1 MKNIHVLRTIK
12 YKLIILSIM
21 LVVIPTCIIELILVR
36 SSVNLIK
43 EETKKSVSNQLK
55 EASKKIDLTLELV
68 EYSSIDLLL
77 DDKLLDI
84 LSEDLTVGQSYKDYE
99 KMVYINRVLSRNVIM
114 ETSLESIYLYDY
126 NDECLFA
133 SNRKGFLYV
142 EDLDIEWEK
151 WSAPNEEAMPW
162 VLREDPF
169 GARDKYYLS
178 SKKTIKD
185 GNNNIIDVYL
195 NVNERAIHNMLE
207 NINIRDGGYKFLLDD
222 KLNFISHEDLT
233 LIKKS
238 IETIGFSKNDFSKS
252 QNGFVKKIDNTEYL
266 VVSTT
271 SKYLNWKYV
280 ALIPIE
286 GIYPG
291 ASKIIGLAIIISL
304 IVFIVDIIGIL
315 IISKS
320 IYSPIGKLKKAMEL
334 AGSGQFTTNLNNN
347 RKDEFGILYRSYNT
361 MVRKIQNL
369 INEVY
374 IQSLLKKEA
383 EMKALQNQI
392 NPHFLYNTLDV
403 LHWMVKT
410 NNGED
415 ACDIIF
421 SLANFYR
428 LVLSKGKNIVK
439 ISEALALINHYLVI
453 QKNNFRKN
461 FTYSIDVK
469 EEILSYNIPKL
480 VLQPIVE
487 NAIIHGFNNKK
498 DHKVLNIKGNIEG
511 EYIILKVWDNGVGIS
526 EDRLNKINREFKIGD
541 FNTDGNFALQNINQQ
556 IIHMYGR
563 DCGLYIESQEQEGTC
578 VSIKITKQI
587 TDLLTGGTIKN
598 ENL

>member
-1 MKNIHVLRTIK
+1 MKNLHILRTIK

-21 LVVIPTCIIELILVR
+21 LVVIPTCIIEFILVK

-55 EASKKIDLTLELV
+55 EASQKIDLALELI

-77 DDKLLDI
+77 DDQLLDI
-84 LSEDLTVGQSYKDYE
+84 LSEDLTPGQSYKDYE
-99 KMVYINRVLSRNVIM
+99 KMVYINRVLSRNVLM
-114 ETSLESIYLYDY
+114 EPSLESIYLYDY

-142 EDLDIEWEK
+142 YDLDMEWEK
-151 WSAPNEEAMPW
+151 WSKTNEESMPW
-162 VLREDPF
+162 VLRKDPF
-169 GARDKYYLS
+169 GTRDKYYLS

-185 GNNNIIDVYL
+185 GNNSIIDLYL
-195 NVNERAIHNMLE
+195 NVNERAIHNMLK

-222 KLNFISHEDLT
+222 KMNFISHEDLT

-238 IETIGFSKNDFSKS
+238 IHTIGFSENDFLENK
-252 QNGFVKKIDNTEYL
+252 NGFVKKIDNTEYL

-320 IYSPIGKLKKAMEL
+320 IYHPIGKLKKAMEL
-334 AGSGQFTTNLNNN
+334 AGSGHFTTNLNNN

-439 ISEALALINHYLVI
+439 ISESLSLINHYLVI

-461 FTYSIDVK
+461 FTYSIDVR
-469 EEILSYNIPKL
+469 EEILNYNIPKL

-487 NAIIHGFNNKK
+487 NSIIHGFNNK

-526 EDRLNKINREFKIGD
+526 EDKLNKINRDFQIGNY
-541 FNTDGNFALQNINQQ
+541 NTDGNFALQNINQQ
-556 IIHMYGR
+556 IIHMYGKG
-563 DCGLYIESQEQEGTC
+563 CGLYIESQEKEGTC

-587 TDLLTGGTIKN
+587 TDLLTGGTITN
-598 ENL
+598 ENI